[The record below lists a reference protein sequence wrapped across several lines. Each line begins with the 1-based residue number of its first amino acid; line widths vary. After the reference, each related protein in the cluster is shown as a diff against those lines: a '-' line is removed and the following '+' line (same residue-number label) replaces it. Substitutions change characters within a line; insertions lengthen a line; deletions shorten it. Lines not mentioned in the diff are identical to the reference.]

1 MFSLI
6 DETQS
11 AFPRE
16 RRTLEEGELTS
27 RKECLVVSSPISHS
41 SSSQDCPLPSSGT
54 AAAYSLERASD
65 PDDCLEQLE
74 SI

>member
-1 MFSLI
+1 VFNLI
-6 DETQS
+6 DENQS
-11 AFPRE
+11 AYPRE
-16 RRTLEEGELTS
+16 SALEEGELTS

-41 SSSQDCPLPSSGT
+41 SSSQDCPLLSSRT

-65 PDDCLEQLE
+65 PDDYLEQLS